1 MKITMQTYRPF
12 EVNKLADGVY
22 TATIFGNPV
31 AVSRFEEDGTERFEH
46 EVEVFHTDKLPVSS
60 LEEAEAFVQD
70 NFQSILTDLIV
81 DRNFHQKLKQQEEA
95 SQYLR
100 STDYRTLKA
109 VRELPEVQAKL
120 EELYPGEMERNR
132 KAAEVA
138 GGKL

>member
-12 EVNKLADGVY
+12 EINKLAEGVY
-22 TATIFGNPV
+22 TATIFGNPI
-31 AVSRFEEDGTERFEH
+31 AVPRFEEDGTERLEH

-60 LEEAEAFVQD
+60 LDEAETYVQN
-70 NFQSILTDLIV
+70 NFQPMLTDLIA
-81 DRNFHQKLKQQEEA
+81 DRNFHLKLKQQEEA

-120 EELYPGEMERNR
+120 EELYPGEIERNR
-132 KAAEVA
+132 KAAKVA
-138 GGKL
+138 GGK